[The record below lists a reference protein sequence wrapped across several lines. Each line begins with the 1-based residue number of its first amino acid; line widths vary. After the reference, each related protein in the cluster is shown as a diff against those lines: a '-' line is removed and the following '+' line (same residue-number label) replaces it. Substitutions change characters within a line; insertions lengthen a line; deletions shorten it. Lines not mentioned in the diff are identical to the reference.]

1 AQKRLIAESEAREAQ
16 IRQAL
21 NIQRVLDVM
30 LHLSLPSLSLTEVLD
45 KSLDAVLS
53 IPAFSLLN
61 TGAIFLTANDGE
73 TLEMVAQKNLPDALL
88 HSCAMLP
95 FGKCLC
101 GRAAA
106 SREIVY
112 FNHLN
117 EAHEIS
123 YEGMQPHGHY
133 CIPIMLE
140 GQVLGVLNTYVADG
154 HVSSETERK
163 YLETVADTLA
173 LVVEHKQG
181 ELRLEQ
187 LAHND
192 NLTGLPN
199 RALFYDRLE
208 HWLALAQR
216 NQKWFAVLF
225 LDLDH
230 FKEVNDTYG
239 HDIGDLLLREAA
251 IRLLGCVRKE
261 DTVARMGGDEFTV
274 ILIEMKTVA
283 GVEYVAKKILKAMQ
297 QPFEF
302 NGVTCN
308 IGCSIGVALYP
319 AHGMDSET
327 LLKNADLAM
336 YHAKRQRNIFYIFN
350 DDLL

>member
-1 AQKRLIAESEAREAQ
+1 
-16 IRQAL
+16 
-21 NIQRVLDVM
+21 
-30 LHLSLPSLSLTEVLD
+30 
-45 KSLDAVLS
+45 
-53 IPAFSLLN
+53 
-61 TGAIFLTANDGE
+61 
-73 TLEMVAQKNLPDALL
+73 
-88 HSCAMLP
+88 MLP

-230 FKEVNDTYG
+230 FKVVASV
-239 HDIGDLLLREAA
+239 LPF
-251 IRLLGCVRKE
+251 IR
-261 DTVARMGGDEFTV
+261 RMGWIVKPFSKMR
-274 ILIEMKTVA
+274 ILRCIMPKGSGISFIFLMT
-283 GVEYVAKKILKAMQ
+283 
-297 QPFEF
+297 
-302 NGVTCN
+302 TC
-308 IGCSIGVALYP
+308 C
-319 AHGMDSET
+319 
-327 LLKNADLAM
+327 KRNA
-336 YHAKRQRNIFYIFN
+336 
-350 DDLL
+350 